1 MCTRER
7 RSVRTRLQGAPWDLY
22 ASIGYSVVAAVG
34 LPMFGGSFAS
44 FPLIFFVP
52 GYLVVSALFPGNK
65 EIDWIE
71 RIALALGLS
80 IAVETLLGLVLNF
93 TQWGIRFVSIVVA
106 ISGFSLGVGGIA
118 YVRRMRLPADLRFF
132 AKLHL
137 SMPKWTTHGTVE
149 RGLTIALAPRPS
161 QTFTEFYILG
171 SGGNASGYPSAM
183 KASETGTVI
192 LGIVN
197 HESARINYTI
207 RIDLVG
213 VRIVYSPTLGLN
225 ETVEV
230 NRTTLSTLGVTLVD
244 GENWTRP
251 YPFSI
256 PYVGLWQVQL
266 LLFKSEGSLS
276 PYRELHIYVT
286 VS

>member
-1 MCTRER
+1 M
-7 RSVRTRLQGAPWDLY
+7 RTRLQGAPWDLY

-93 TQWGIRFVSIVVA
+93 T
-106 ISGFSLGVGGIA
+106 
-118 YVRRMRLPADLRFF
+118 
-132 AKLHL
+132 
-137 SMPKWTTHGTVE
+137 
-149 RGLTIALAPRPS
+149 
-161 QTFTEFYILG
+161 
-171 SGGNASGYPSAM
+171 
-183 KASETGTVI
+183 
-192 LGIVN
+192 
-197 HESARINYTI
+197 I

-213 VRIVYSPTLGLN
+213 VRIVYSPTLGFN

-244 GENWTRP
+244 GENWARP

-276 PYRELHIYVT
+276 PYRELHIYV
-286 VS
+286 